1 MHKRVRTKLLNL
13 LIKLINKEDLDIL
26 FLTETD
32 VRLNNEEDFKLCG
45 FNTIFHKRENNEEKI
60 RLIALVK
67 TSLEQNIKVLSEAMS
82 AKFPSIWLELTE
94 SNKSPI
100 F

>member
-67 TSLEQNIKVLSEAMS
+67 TSLEPNIKPFRPNVPPPHCTTFCAY
-82 AKFPSIWLELTE
+82 
-94 SNKSPI
+94 
-100 F
+100 

>member
-67 TSLEQNIKVLSEAMS
+67 TSL
-82 AKFPSIWLELTE
+82 
-94 SNKSPI
+94 
-100 F
+100 